1 MEELSKIKQ
10 GIKTELLRME
20 EDCVY
25 SSKSHFNCADC
36 LRKLY
41 YIIGIP
47 LVILTAVTTKYC
59 IEIITLT
66 AFILSAIQTFLNPY
80 KMAENHKIAGNSYLE
95 IKNTI
100 RGFYSYEIY
109 KLTDEEAI
117 ENINCIK
124 EGINKINKTSPIP
137 LNYGFKKA
145 LEGVKNGEAE
155 YKVDKGEE

>member
-10 GIKTELLRME
+10 GIKKELLRME
-20 EDCVY
+20 EDCIY
-25 SSKSHFNCADC
+25 SSKSHFNCADS

-47 LVILTAVTTKYC
+47 LVVLTAISTKHC
-59 IEIITLT
+59 IEIITLS
-66 AFILSAIQTFLNPY
+66 AFVLSTIQTFLNPY

-109 KLTDEEAI
+109 KFTDEEAVAK
-117 ENINCIK
+117 INCIK
-124 EGINKINKTSPIP
+124 EGINKINKSSPIP
-137 LNYGFKKA
+137 LNSGFKKA
-145 LEGVKNGEAE
+145 IEGIKNGEAE
-155 YKVDKGEE
+155 YIVDREEK